1 VENLSR
7 TCIFLV
13 LLLILP
19 VLASQAQEKL
29 RGRVTDSISGEPL
42 AFVNVVYNQQRQG
55 TATDLDGYF
64 TIPDKSKAD
73 FLKCSFVG
81 YKSRR
86 VELPVTKNFI
96 EIQLKPKA
104 FKLDEVTVLPGKNP
118 AHRIIKNAVA
128 MRDEHA
134 PHELDNYQYT
144 SYSKFYV
151 SLKTDSMKKRI
162 ERDTAGRIPD
172 TSSLVKTVEFFDK
185 NHLFMMESVTDKQF
199 ARPDKEE
206 ETVLASRVSGLK
218 NPAFTYLASEYQSFS
233 FYRQSIEV
241 GGQEFVSPLCNNSHK
256 KYFFLLQD
264 SLYNQAGDTS
274 FVISFKPKQR
284 SNFKGLQGR
293 ITITSDD
300 WAIENVIAEPMESSG
315 SFDIKIQQK
324 YEKID
329 SLHWFPV
336 QLNTNF
342 IFRFASAS
350 SNSLSIGTS
359 EGPQNT
365 APMIGVG
372 KTYIRDIRINSDSIS
387 RLRGGTSIVYDKK
400 LAERDSLWWKQQ
412 RQEQLDNRETET
424 YRLIDSVGEEMKLDR
439 MVEIMEIL
447 ATGSIPWGVINIK
460 LNDLLWYNEYE
471 GYRLG
476 LGLETNKRLS
486 EYFSLNAHGAYG
498 FRDKK
503 LKYGGGLSLYPL
515 KNKRLALNAGWSH
528 DLRSANQVNFQPA
541 MLSTES
547 FRYLFISQMDWY
559 DTWSASIEAN
569 PFRGF
574 YAKTYL
580 DFNQISIT
588 NTKRFYS
595 ENLLPEFSEWE
606 SGVELHW
613 VIKEDVI
620 RTPKGNMLS
629 MGSKY
634 PEIFFN
640 TRYGFPHQMNSSEYW
655 RFEARIEDV
664 IETRWIGDFHL
675 TLDAAWLHSDK
686 NPYLQKFYLPGSGKW
701 LDSDHSFAT
710 MRPHEF
716 HADRY
721 LAAFFKYDIG
731 SLLFHVNKWKPEF
744 ALVTNACIG
753 EVDAYPLA
761 ENEVLY
767 QSHLTPEKGYI
778 ESGIQFNALLR
789 QSFIKYGA
797 GFYYHYGPYST
808 PQFKDNYAIKF
819 RMEFSF

>member
-1 VENLSR
+1 MGNLNKHILFILI
-7 TCIFLV
+7 C
-13 LLLILP
+13 LLLPFVSL
-19 VLASQAQEKL
+19 AQETL
-29 RGRVTDSISGEPL
+29 RGRVTDSVSGNPM
-42 AFVNVVYNQQRQG
+42 AFVNVVYNQERQG
-55 TATDLDGYF
+55 TTTDLDGYF
-64 TIPDKSKAD
+64 SVPDKSKAD

-81 YKSRR
+81 YDTKRI
-86 VELPVTKNFI
+86 PVPKAKDYV

-104 FKLDEVTVLPGKNP
+104 FQLDEVTVLPGENP

-134 PHELDNYQYT
+134 PHKLDNYQYT
-144 SYSKFYV
+144 SYSKFYMT
-151 SLKTDSMKKRI
+151 LQTDSMKKKI

-172 TSSLVKTVEFFDK
+172 TSSLVKTVDFFDK
-185 NHLFMMESVTDKQF
+185 NHLFMMESVTEKQF
-199 ARPDKEE
+199 VSPDREE
-206 ETVLASRVSGLK
+206 EHVVGSRVSGLK
-218 NPAFTYLASEYQSFS
+218 KPAFTYLASEYQSFS

-241 GGQEFVSPLCNNSHK
+241 GGQEFVSPLCKNSHT
-256 KYFFLLQD
+256 KYFFLLRD
-264 SLYNQAGDTS
+264 SLFNPQGDTS
-274 FVISFKPKQR
+274 FVISFKPKR
-284 SNFKGLQGR
+284 GTNFKGLQGR
-293 ITITSDD
+293 ITITSDH

-324 YEKID
+324 YEKVD
-329 SLHWFPV
+329 SVHWFPV

-342 IFRFASAS
+342 ILRFASAS
-350 SNSLSIGTS
+350 SNSLSIGST
-359 EGPQNT
+359 EDPQST

-372 KTYIRDIRINSDSIS
+372 KTYIRDIRINRDSS
-387 RLRGGTSIVYDKK
+387 ERVRGGTSIVYDKK

-424 YRLIDSVGEEMKLDR
+424 YRLIDSVGEEIKLDH

-460 LNDLLWYNEYE
+460 LNDLFWYNEYE

-486 EYFSLNAHGAYG
+486 EYFSLHGYGAYG
-498 FRDKK
+498 FRDKE

-515 KNKRLALNAGWSH
+515 KNKRLEINTGWSH
-528 DLRSANQVNFQPA
+528 DLRAGNQLNFQTS

-547 FRYLFISQMDWY
+547 FRYLFIDEMDWY
-559 DTWSASIEAN
+559 DTWSASIESN

-580 DFNQISIT
+580 DFNQIKINNSR
-588 NTKRFYS
+588 RFYS
-595 ENLLPEFSEWE
+595 EDLLPEFSEWE

-613 VIKEDVI
+613 IIKENII

-640 TRYGFPHQMNSSEYW
+640 LRYGFPHQMNTYEYW
-655 RFEARIEDV
+655 RFEARITDV

-675 TLDAAWLHSDK
+675 TLDAAYLHSDR

-701 LDSDHSFAT
+701 LDSDRSFAT

-731 SLLFHVNKWKPEF
+731 SMLFHVKKWKPEF

-761 ENEVLY
+761 ENEILY
-767 QSHLTPEKGYI
+767 QSHLTPKKGYI

-808 PQFKDNYAIKF
+808 PHFKDNYAIKL
-819 RMEFSF
+819 RMEFAF